1 MGVAIHGQGTP
12 PTEPSPP
19 KWVFL
24 SAPFQPAASLPQRA
38 CPLAP
43 PTSRRLVQAGV
54 MDALRSAGRA
64 ILRSPSIGRN
74 SQRLPRHHKL
84 PENWTDTKET
94 LLEGVVFQLKY
105 LGMTLVEKPKGED
118 MAAAAIR
125 RIIVMARS
133 SAKKLQKV
141 IVTVTPGGLSLQ
153 DGETSQLI
161 DNVSIYRIS
170 YCTTDKV
177 QDKVF
182 AYVAQNQASESLE
195 CHAFL
200 CPKKKLAQAVTLTV
214 AQAFKVAL
222 DLWESAHEGKEQPSP
237 CRMSE
242 AASLGET
249 PGAQAGGANGSFCPS
264 VSSHTRDGR
273 LLQMDSQEEEEE
285 EEDDLIALDEA
296 FTRLAEPWAPVT
308 LGQSRYPV
316 GQKVPAQSGPQW
328 NLLELDPVAV
338 TVVLYPIGCLL
349 PVIGCVSAQRLVGS
363 CDPT

>member
-1 MGVAIHGQGTP
+1 
-12 PTEPSPP
+12 
-19 KWVFL
+19 
-24 SAPFQPAASLPQRA
+24 
-38 CPLAP
+38 
-43 PTSRRLVQAGV
+43 
-54 MDALRSAGRA
+54 
-64 ILRSPSIGRN
+64 
-74 SQRLPRHHKL
+74 
-84 PENWTDTKET
+84 
-94 LLEGVVFQLKY
+94 
-105 LGMTLVEKPKGED
+105 MTLVEKPKGED

-200 CPKKKLAQAVTLTV
+200 CPKKKLVGGTIRGIMCGTGSDPLPIIPLCLPQAQAVTLTV

-296 FTRLAEPWAPVT
+296 FTSRADGGANTRGW
-308 LGQSRYPV
+308 QSPGR
-316 GQKVPAQSGPQW
+316 Q
-328 NLLELDPVAV
+328 
-338 TVVLYPIGCLL
+338 
-349 PVIGCVSAQRLVGS
+349 
-363 CDPT
+363 